1 MLVIEV
7 EFNILVSLCILL
19 IGLLSLVSGLVFS
32 VSVVFVFI
40 LESFSFFGNST
51 GKSLVIL
58 MLSFL
63 Y

>member
-1 MLVIEV
+1 MIEV
-7 EFNILVSLCILL
+7 EFNILVSL
-19 IGLLSLVSGLVFS
+19 VSSLVFS

-58 MLSFL
+58 MLFFL

>member
-1 MLVIEV
+1 MIEV
-7 EFNILVSLCILL
+7 EFNILV
-19 IGLLSLVSGLVFS
+19 SLVSGLVFS

-58 MLSFL
+58 MFINII
-63 Y
+63 